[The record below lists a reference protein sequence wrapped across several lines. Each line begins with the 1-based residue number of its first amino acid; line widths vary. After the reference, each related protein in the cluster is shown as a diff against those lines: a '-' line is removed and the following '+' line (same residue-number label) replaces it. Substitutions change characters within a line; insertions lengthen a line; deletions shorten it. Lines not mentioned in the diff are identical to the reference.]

1 MVLSDE
7 LASAL
12 QLSEADPSDEVSI
25 VRAQML
31 QLTSTELSTL
41 DRISA

>member
-1 MVLSDE
+1 MVLNDE

-12 QLSEADPSDEVSI
+12 QLSEANPSDEVSI
-25 VRAQML
+25 VCAQMA
-31 QLTSTELSTL
+31 QLTSTELPTM